1 MEFFTK
7 TGMARE
13 KRPFEMESARE
24 GMDDGKR
31 SRPALARLDAI
42 NKANLFLWWIL
53 LKAQDYMVWK
63 KNCLKF
69 SCSK

>member
-1 MEFFTK
+1 
-7 TGMARE
+7 
-13 KRPFEMESARE
+13 
-24 GMDDGKR
+24 MDDGKR